1 MKYIVAV
8 KYEYDTK
15 IFEFETKKGRDM
27 FIKEIKS
34 DAVEIVLSQIEEN
47 E

>member
-15 IFEFETKKGRDM
+15 IFEFETEKCRKE
-27 FIKEIKS
+27 FINEIKT
-34 DAVEIVLSQIEEN
+34 DAVDIVLSQIEES